1 LFKLKGVRNIKEK
14 NFLRVGLPSLSF
26 DIEIGALKPFEPNLL
41 EKFSANENFT
51 ITHRK
56 CKIDL
61 PEIDDYKPHL
71 NMKLECYGSFFIYNS
86 PINVDLDL
94 VKKLF
99 ERKILIGSYTVN
111 SIANYIY
118 TNKDLLQFLKK
129 NSNFELFIRI

>member
-1 LFKLKGVRNIKEK
+1 
-14 NFLRVGLPSLSF
+14 
-26 DIEIGALKPFEPNLL
+26 
-41 EKFSANENFT
+41 
-51 ITHRK
+51 
-56 CKIDL
+56 
-61 PEIDDYKPHL
+61 
-71 NMKLECYGSFFIYNS
+71 MKLECYGSFFIYNS

-129 NSNFELFIRI
+129 NSNY